1 MHDWSHLAEARVI
14 RLNASLHANR
24 YEFELYPQYHL
35 KPWLCEPYTPDEII
49 PWVEECDALFVVSA
63 NLPTRVIQSLRRCRV
78 ISRLGTGTD
87 KIDVATATKMGIVV
101 TNVPYFCVQEQ
112 ADHTMMLLLALERKL
127 PRMMEAVAQGSWN
140 QAKRATAPATYR
152 LSHRTLGL
160 VGFGNSGRET
170 AKRARA
176 FGMRVLGTRRNL
188 DAARADAE
196 ALGVELVDLD
206 TILAESDYV
215 SLHLPLDASTYHLI
229 DEAALRK
236 MKPTA
241 ALINTSRGAIV
252 DEMALVRALREGV
265 IACAGIDTFEHI
277 DIFGEEKRP
286 DHPFL
291 EMDNVILTPHVAAMS
306 VQAAEDVGRGG
317 IENVVTILSGHWP
330 CPEHIVNRGVVPRVP
345 LAAYDPTLLDEL
357 RNRG

>member
-1 MHDWSHLAEARVI
+1 MRDWSHLEQARVI
-14 RLNASLHANR
+14 RLNAALHANR
-24 YEFELYPQYHL
+24 HEFGLYPHYHL
-35 KPWLCEPYTPDEII
+35 KPVLCEPYTPDEIM
-49 PWVEECDALFVVSA
+49 PFVEDCDALFVVSA
-63 NLPTRVIQSLRRCRV
+63 NLPTQVIESLRRCRV

-112 ADHTMMLLLALERKL
+112 ADHTMLLLLALERKL

-140 QAKRATAPATYR
+140 QAKRASAPTTYR

-160 VGFGNSGRET
+160 VGFGNSARET
-170 AKRARA
+170 AIRARA

-188 DAARADAE
+188 EAARADAE
-196 ALGVELVDLD
+196 AIGVELTDLD
-206 TILAESDYV
+206 TILRESDYV
-215 SLHLPLDASTYHLI
+215 SLHLPLDKATYHLI
-229 DEAALRK
+229 DAAALRK

-252 DEMALVRALREGV
+252 DEMALVQALREGI
-265 IACAGIDTFEHI
+265 IACAGIDTYEHI

-286 DHPFL
+286 DHPLL
-291 EMDNVILTPHVAAMS
+291 ELDNVILTPHVAAMS

-317 IENVVTILSGHWP
+317 IENVVSILSGHWP
-330 CPEHIVNRGVVPRVP
+330 CSENIVNRGVVPRFP
-345 LAAYDPTLLDEL
+345 LADYDPTLLDDF
-357 RNRG
+357 RGNI